1 MDDAA
6 LVNLIK
12 NKQDL
17 LATLLVKKDSY
28 WRHRAKMHWLQE
40 RGINTHLFHQMAYVQ
55 RKINTIEK
63 LQDKDDWEIN
73 DQQCICQVVHNNLS
87 NLFNSSNGTNQEVV
101 DVIHPSVMEE
111 NNLMLVAPFTKEK
124 FHKACFQMHP
134 DKSLRS
140 MGWTW
145 LFTEDSRNY
154 EVMVSRMLVVLG

>member
-1 MDDAA
+1 MKKKNDLDILHYLDDAA

-63 LQDKDDWEIN
+63 LQDKDD
-73 DQQCICQVVHNNLS
+73 
-87 NLFNSSNGTNQEVV
+87 
-101 DVIHPSVMEE
+101 
-111 NNLMLVAPFTKEK
+111 
-124 FHKACFQMHP
+124 
-134 DKSLRS
+134 
-140 MGWTW
+140 
-145 LFTEDSRNY
+145 
-154 EVMVSRMLVVLG
+154 